1 MEQIV
6 LDEAKTL
13 GFPCQLNSEN
23 HWQIL
28 PLQPEATWKLTL
40 EESRWVL
47 SLQDVPQLR
56 LDLRQAISFLTAR
69 ARAAR
74 FGSQGD

>member
-1 MEQIV
+1 MERIV
-6 LDEAKTL
+6 LDEAKSL

-28 PLQPEATWKLTL
+28 PLQPEAAWKLTL

-47 SLQDVPQLR
+47 SVQDVPHQLR
-56 LDLRQAISFLTAR
+56 LDSKQAIRLSNF
-69 ARAAR
+69 
-74 FGSQGD
+74 